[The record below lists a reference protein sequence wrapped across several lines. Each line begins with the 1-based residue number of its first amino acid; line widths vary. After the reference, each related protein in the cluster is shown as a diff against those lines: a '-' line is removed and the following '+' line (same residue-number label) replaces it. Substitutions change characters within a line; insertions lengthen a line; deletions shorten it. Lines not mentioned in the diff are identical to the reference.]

1 MNMNK
6 DQTGDRLREV
16 PASGPSDEDLM
27 KRYQHG
33 DAGAMNALID
43 RHDRQ
48 LFGFLYRSLGSRERA
63 EDAYQEVF
71 LKVVRSAEGYRPT
84 ARFAAWLYTIARHV
98 VIDMARRDK
107 YRETESLDQEVYED
121 GGVARVEMEPGHEPD
136 PEAELTGYELQDSL
150 ERAISSLPAEQ
161 REVFLLR
168 ERSGLSFKEI
178 AELTA
183 APLNTVKTRMHY
195 ALNRLRKVL
204 ADQGYMELK
213 T

>member
-1 MNMNK
+1 MKK
-6 DQTGDRLREV
+6 DQSGDQLRVLSPGE
-16 PASGPSDEDLM
+16 AADEELM

-48 LFGFLYRSLGSRERA
+48 LYGFLYRSLGSREKA

-71 LKVVRSAEGYRPT
+71 LKVVRSASGYQPT

-107 YRETESLDQEVYED
+107 YRETESLDAEAFSD
-121 GGVARVEMEPGHEPD
+121 GEVARVEMTPGEDPD
-136 PEAELTGYELQDSL
+136 PEAELTGYELQDTL
-150 ERAISSLPAEQ
+150 ERAIGLLPDEQ

-168 ERSGLSFKEI
+168 ERTGLSFKEI

-183 APLNTVKTRMHY
+183 TPLNTVKTRMHY

-204 ADQGYMELK
+204 SEQGYMVQK
-213 T
+213 A